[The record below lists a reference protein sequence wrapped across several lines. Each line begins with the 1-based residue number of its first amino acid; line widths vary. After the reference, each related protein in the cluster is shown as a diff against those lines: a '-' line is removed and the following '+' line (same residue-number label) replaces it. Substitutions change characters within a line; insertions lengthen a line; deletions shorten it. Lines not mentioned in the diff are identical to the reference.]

1 LTSQTSPI
9 SPAPVVVRCA
19 HRVFLFFICLTA
31 LCGSVYAQTEK
42 TVTIRMIDTKT
53 GILIASSNYLVRINH
68 QETQHGD
75 WTKKNEDGS
84 GKLTLPADADVIAV
98 HATYDG
104 ATFIY
109 VNCDADKDRGSAD
122 HAPNP
127 DRWYS
132 IATILTSGIVA
143 PNSCIGKKVPE
154 KLQVIAKPGE
164 FVFFVRELNSM
175 EKLRE

>member
-1 LTSQTSPI
+1 LSSLISLIGPGPI
-9 SPAPVVVRCA
+9 IARRA
-19 HRVFLFFICLTA
+19 HRVFLLFACLAA

-42 TVTIRMIDTKT
+42 TITLRMIDTKT
-53 GILIASSNYLVRINH
+53 GLLIASSNYLVRINH
-68 QETQHGD
+68 QQEQHGD

-84 GKLTLPADADVIAV
+84 GNLTPPANADVIAV

-132 IATILTSGIVA
+132 IATILSTGVVA
-143 PNSCIGKKVPE
+143 PNNCIGKKVPE

-164 FVFFVRELNSM
+164 FVFFVRELTAM